1 MTKEE
6 AREEI
11 ARLSQELNYH
21 NRLYYQEHRTEISDF
36 DFDTLL
42 KKLQEL
48 EAAFPEFVD
57 ENSPTL
63 RVGGTVTKDFETVEH
78 KYPMLSLGNT
88 YSEQELRDFDQ
99 RVAKALEGAP
109 YEYFCEMKFDGVALS
124 LTYENGRLSRAVTRG
139 DGTKGDDVT
148 NNARTIHSIPLR
160 LGKDGDYPSAFEVR
174 GEVFLPRKMFD
185 KINAEKEDIGEPLLA
200 NPRNTASGTLKQ
212 QDSAAV
218 AKRRLDCYVYSL
230 LGVESLIQTHE
241 EAVHLLEKWG
251 FNVSPTYGKC
261 ATIDD
266 VLKYIA
272 EWETKRLDLPLDTDG
287 VVIKVN
293 AITQQRLLGFTAKSP
308 RWAIAYKYKT
318 QSAITELLDIT
329 YQVGRT
335 GAVTPVAELKPVL
348 LAGTTVKR
356 ASLHNANEI
365 ARLDLRVGDMVF
377 VEKGG
382 EIIPKVTG
390 VDTAQRKPGSQA
402 VVYLD
407 KCPECGTPLVRTEG
421 EAVHYCPN
429 TDGCPPQ
436 IQGRIEHFIQRNAM
450 NIESMGPE
458 TIAGLLSHGL
468 IKDPADIY
476 FLTFEQLN
484 GLEFSSYSE
493 KKGDTV
499 TRSLREKSA
508 RNIIDAIEKSKEQ
521 PFENVLFGMGIRYVG
536 RTVAE
541 KLATHFG
548 GIEEISKA
556 SYEQL
561 LEAPEIGERIA
572 QSVID
577 FFGSGKNADFINKL
591 SAAGLKLKTEGG
603 AFVAAS
609 DKLAGQ
615 TFVISGVFKGFE
627 RDDLKNII
635 KQNGGKVVS
644 SVSAKL
650 NFLVAG
656 DNMGPA
662 KLEKANE
669 LGVKII
675 SEDDFLKMIN

>member
-1 MTKEE
+1 M
-6 AREEI
+6 
-11 ARLSQELNYH
+11 
-21 NRLYYQEHRTEISDF
+21 
-36 DFDTLL
+36 
-42 KKLQEL
+42 
-48 EAAFPEFVD
+48 
-57 ENSPTL
+57 
-63 RVGGTVTKDFETVEH
+63 
-78 KYPMLSLGNT
+78 
-88 YSEQELRDFDQ
+88 
-99 RVAKALEGAP
+99 
-109 YEYFCEMKFDGVALS
+109 
-124 LTYENGRLSRAVTRG
+124 
-139 DGTKGDDVT
+139 
-148 NNARTIHSIPLR
+148 
-160 LGKDGDYPSAFEVR
+160 
-174 GEVFLPRKMFD
+174 
-185 KINAEKEDIGEPLLA
+185 
-200 NPRNTASGTLKQ
+200 
-212 QDSAAV
+212 
-218 AKRRLDCYVYSL
+218 
-230 LGVESLIQTHE
+230 
-241 EAVHLLEKWG
+241 
-251 FNVSPTYGKC
+251 
-261 ATIDD
+261 
-266 VLKYIA
+266 
-272 EWETKRLDLPLDTDG
+272 
-287 VVIKVN
+287 IKVN

-390 VDTAQRKPGSQA
+390 VDLAQRKPDSQE
-402 VVYLD
+402 VIYLD

-421 EAVHYCPN
+421 EAAHYCPN
-429 TDGCPPQ
+429 FEGCPPQ

-458 TIAGLLSHGL
+458 TIAGLLSHSL

-521 PFENVLFGMGIRYVG
+521 PFENVLFGVGIRYVG

-577 FFGSGKNADFINKL
+577 FFGSGKN
-591 SAAGLKLKTEGG
+591 
-603 AFVAAS
+603 V
-609 DKLAGQ
+609 
-615 TFVISGVFKGFE
+615 
-627 RDDLKNII
+627 
-635 KQNGGKVVS
+635 
-644 SVSAKL
+644 
-650 NFLVAG
+650 
-656 DNMGPA
+656 
-662 KLEKANE
+662 
-669 LGVKII
+669 
-675 SEDDFLKMIN
+675 